1 MSADADDA
9 AFCAAL
15 VREQD
20 FQRYAASLFTS
31 PANRR
36 ALLALAAFGIEIA
49 RIADQVTQPLA
60 GEIRLQWWTDALQ
73 ENEQGHEHGGAAGNP
88 VAAELTRAMTEHAL
102 PVESLT
108 RLIEAR
114 RFDLYS
120 DPMPNRAALE
130 VYLDDVQGTLFALA
144 ARILGDAQAEAARDA
159 GLALGIADML
169 TRLPRDAARGRC
181 FLPLDENDAAEFF
194 EGRDTPALHA
204 ARDETIGS
212 ARDALQ
218 RARAHLKSARPAW
231 LPLATLARELDRL
244 QRSDPL
250 TPPAPPSR
258 LRVLTSQ
265 WWMAR

>member
-31 PANRR
+31 PTNRR

-73 ENEQGHEHGGAAGNP
+73 GNEHGGAAGNP
-88 VAAELTRAMTEHAL
+88 VAAELLRAISDFAL
-102 PVESLT
+102 QVEPLT

-130 VYLDDVQGTLFALA
+130 IYLDDVQGTLFAQA
-144 ARILGDAQAEAARDA
+144 ARILGDAHAEAARDA
-159 GLALGIADML
+159 GLARGLNDML

-181 FLPLDENDAAEFF
+181 FLPLDENDAAELF

-204 ARDETIGS
+204 ARDEWIAA

-218 RARAHLKSARPAW
+218 RVRAKFKSSATRPAW
-231 LPLATLARELDRL
+231 LPLATLARELEQL
-244 QRSDPL
+244 QQSGPL